1 MHSKLDEEKSVPLLY
16 VLASMHFIEQYTWS
30 TQVLEKTHKRYVS
43 SRILGAFKGKKKVVR
58 EMCIVMRGWWDHKLV
73 GP

>member
-43 SRILGAFKGKKKVVR
+43 SRILGAFKGKKKSGEGNVHCHAR
-58 EMCIVMRGWWDHKLV
+58 LV